1 MIVNFEKQE
10 RRCIRIL
17 KTKLGISEKESLDTE
32 ENLYILVLKE
42 SMYLITSYKG
52 NDTSVLLVG
61 SIEPQDI
68 IDALKD
74 DLYERD
80 DESMVDVR
88 IGSKTQIVIH
98 TSRKLEAV

>member
-1 MIVNFEKQE
+1 MNFEKQE
-10 RRCIRIL
+10 KRCIRIL
-17 KTKLGISEKESLDTE
+17 KSKLGISEKESLDTDE
-32 ENLYILVLKE
+32 YLYILVLKE

-52 NDTSVLLVG
+52 NNTSVLLVG
-61 SIEPQDI
+61 SNEPQDV

-88 IGSKTQIVIH
+88 IGSKTQIVVH
-98 TSRKLEAV
+98 TTRKLEAV

>member
-1 MIVNFEKQE
+1 MNFEKQE
-10 RRCIRIL
+10 KRCILIL
-17 KTKLGISEKESLDTE
+17 KTKLGMSERESLDTE

-42 SMYLITSYKG
+42 SMYLMTSYKG
-52 NDTSVLLVG
+52 NGTSVLLVG

-74 DLYERD
+74 DLCERD

-88 IGSKTQIVIH
+88 IGSKTQVVVH
-98 TSRKLEAV
+98 TSRKLEVV

>member
-10 RRCIRIL
+10 KRCILIL
-17 KTKLGISEKESLDTE
+17 KTKLGMSERESLDTE

-42 SMYLITSYKG
+42 SMYLMTSYKG
-52 NDTSVLLVG
+52 NGTSVLLVG

-74 DLYERD
+74 DLCERD

-88 IGSKTQIVIH
+88 IGSKTQVVVH
-98 TSRKLEAV
+98 TSRKLEVV

>member
-10 RRCIRIL
+10 KRCIRIL
-17 KTKLGISEKESLDTE
+17 KTKLGVSEKESLDTE

-88 IGSKTQIVIH
+88 IGSKTQVVVH
-98 TSRKLEAV
+98 TSRKLEVV